1 MNNRKSIIIKEYFIM
16 INKLKELNIINIFPD
31 FNNVTDIIFYFSY
44 NFIMDC
50 QHVPERIEDILEI
63 NNYKIEDD
71 EEFGKVCDIIINFL
85 NLLNSL

>member
-16 INKLKELNIINIFPD
+16 INKLKEVGIIHIFPD
-31 FNNVTDIIFYFSY
+31 FDNVTDIIFYFSY
-44 NFIMDC
+44 NFIMENR
-50 QHVPERIEDILEI
+50 HIPEKIEEILEL

-71 EEFGKVCDIIINFL
+71 EDFGKVCDIIINFI